1 MNKKKK
7 KKKKMKSAILDNTTP
22 CRRLLNVCLFCSYM
36 YGYVCDAL
44 SKGHSMCVRARRNHH
59 IIHPIPVA
67 TSTRLFLLFFS
78 LRSFVTLSLS
88 LLDQTHAL
96 FFSSSTHTYIH
107 TWDAYKPALWAEQK
121 SFFFFSSSSSS
132 SFTYILT
139 MEKK

>member
-1 MNKKKK
+1 
-7 KKKKMKSAILDNTTP
+7 MKSAILDNTTP
-22 CRRLLNVCLFCSYM
+22 CRRLLNVCLFCWYM

-96 FFSSSTHTYIH
+96 FFFFFHTYIH
-107 TWDAYKPALWAEQK
+107 SYMRCVQASSLSRTKIFL
-121 SFFFFSSSSSS
+121 FFSSSSSS